1 MRNVLCDF
9 DFVSHLPTSNV
20 KESKE
25 KESLSRFF
33 QTVDKLV
40 DGLFLIDRVIM

>member
-20 KESKE
+20 KESNNITHVI
-25 KESLSRFF
+25 F
-33 QTVDKLV
+33 LV
-40 DGLFLIDRVIM
+40 YVLHLVMIII